1 LRGIHVYLKIGGKEP
16 PKNSMLFYQGKR
28 IGSFLSKGRQVVG
41 VGSVNKKLIKRGK
54 WFWKFENVEEL
65 KNKLGKYEVE
75 LR

>member
-1 LRGIHVYLKIGGKEP
+1 LIKSKEP

-28 IGSFLSKGRQVVG
+28 IGSFLSKGRQVIG
-41 VGSVNKKLIKRGK
+41 VGSVNKELVKRGK

-65 KNKLGKYEVE
+65 REKLKKYEIE